1 MMKVI
6 NVFSLTRVCP
16 LPGCKIRPFS
26 QFPDKRG
33 LRKLTVFQ
41 CDDGQNFTIVVTV
54 IKIRKK
60 TLRNTYDGAILGTM
74 F

>member
-1 MMKVI
+1 MF
-6 NVFSLTRVCP
+6 NLTRVCP
-16 LPGCKIRPFS
+16 LPGCKISPFS

-41 CDDGQNFTIVVTV
+41 SDDGLNFTKVVTM

-60 TLRNTYDGAILGTM
+60 TLRNTYDGAIL
-74 F
+74 